1 MLKEQIGQRLMVGI
15 KGTHLDTETAKHL
28 QEIKPGSVIL
38 FKRNISSAQQVSNLI
53 SQIKDILSIPPLI
66 AIDQEGGRV
75 IRFTSGITVF
85 PGNMALGATGST
97 DLAYNQGLASASQL
111 KAIGIDINL
120 APVVDVITTYH
131 NPGITIRSFGD
142 DPQKVADFA
151 GAFIEGTQ
159 QAWIAAVAKHFPGKG
174 AAEVDAHFDL
184 PTIPISK
191 ELFEKVHFYPFK
203 QAVEKGVKGIMTTH
217 IHCPSLDSQ
226 GDHPATFSP
235 SIVKDLLRQHYAF
248 DGVIFSDDLEMGAI
262 AKHYPIEDACRRA
275 TIAGHDM
282 LLICSNYE
290 LQRKAF
296 TGLLRD
302 YSSSRLSG
310 EELDESMRRLTA
322 MRNFVSTE
330 SPSDQAGLTPDPED
344 LAQQIAQ
351 EAITAIS
358 DPRHLIPLTTQKT
371 EAVHLLIP
379 DLSDTAALEEGYTLS
394 EEHLLVKE
402 CKKCF
407 PQTLTFNFFSLNPE
421 PPEIDRIVQGAGKQD
436 TCILF
441 ISNAQ
446 ENQGQKNLIKKVQ
459 QCYDNPLFV
468 LLDNP
473 FDCECTDAQDTCLTS
488 YGLRKRQLLSL
499 VNIIFGKA
507 EPQGRLPFRKKDG

>member
-1 MLKEQIGQRLMVGI
+1 MLKAQVGQRLMIGI
-15 KGTHLDTETAKHL
+15 KGTHLDTETEKHL

-38 FKRNISSAQQVSNLI
+38 FKRNISSAQQVRDLI
-53 SQIKDILSIPPLI
+53 SQIKGILPTPPLI

-97 DLAYNQGLASASQL
+97 DLAYKQGLASASQL

-142 DPQKVADFA
+142 DPYKVADFA
-151 GAFIEGTQ
+151 GALIEGTQ
-159 QAWIAAVAKHFPGKG
+159 QVGIAAAAKHFPGKG

-184 PTIPISK
+184 PTISISK
-191 ELFEKVHFYPFK
+191 ELFEEFHLYPFK
-203 QAVEKGVKGIMTTH
+203 QAILNGVQGIMTTH
-217 IHCPSLDSQ
+217 VHCPSLDSQ
-226 GDHPATFSP
+226 GIHPATFSP
-235 SIVKDLLRQHYAF
+235 SIVKELLRTHYKF

-262 AKHYPIEDACRRA
+262 AKHYPIEDACHRA
-275 TIAGHDM
+275 TVAGHDM

-296 TGLLRD
+296 TGLLKD

-310 EELDESMRRLTA
+310 DELDESVRRINT
-322 MRNFVSTE
+322 MKNFISTKGVPDKA
-330 SPSDQAGLTPDPED
+330 SLTPNPED
-344 LAQQIAQ
+344 LAQQIAL
-351 EAITAIS
+351 EAVTVIS
-358 DPRHLIPLTTQKT
+358 DSRSLIPVSTQKT

-379 DLSDTAALEEGYTLS
+379 DLSDTPALEEGYTLS
-394 EEHLLVKE
+394 GEHLLVKE
-402 CKKCF
+402 CMQCF
-407 PQTLTFNFFSLNPE
+407 PKKVTFNFFPQNPE
-421 PPEIDRIVQGAGKQD
+421 SPEIEQIVHPAGKQD

-441 ISNAQ
+441 ISNVQ
-446 ENQGQKNLIKKVQ
+446 GNQGQKNLIKKVR
-459 QCYDNPLFV
+459 QCYDNAIFV

-473 FDCECTDAQDTCLTS
+473 FDCEYTDAQDTCLTS

-499 VNIIFGKA
+499 VKIIFGKA
-507 EPQGRLPFRKKDG
+507 QPQGRLPFRIKDG

>member
-1 MLKEQIGQRLMVGI
+1 MIGI
-15 KGTHLDTETAKHL
+15 KGTHLDTETEQHL

-38 FKRNISSAQQVSNLI
+38 FKRNISSAHQTSNLI
-53 SQIKDILSIPPLI
+53 SQIKGILPTPPLI

-75 IRFTSGITVF
+75 IRLTSDITVF

-97 DLAYNQGLASASQL
+97 DLAYKQGLASASQL

-151 GAFIEGTQ
+151 TALIKATQ
-159 QAWIAAVAKHFPGKG
+159 QMGVAAVAKHFPGKG

-184 PTIPISK
+184 PSISISK
-191 ELFEKVHFYPFK
+191 ELFEEFHLYPFRHAIK
-203 QAVEKGVKGIMTTH
+203 KGVQGIMTTH
-217 IHCPSLDSQ
+217 VHCPSLDSQ
-226 GDHPATFSP
+226 GTHPATFSP
-235 SIVKDLLRQHYAF
+235 TIVKELLRARYTF

-275 TIAGHDM
+275 TMAGHDM

-290 LQRKAF
+290 LQRQAV
-296 TGLLRD
+296 TGLLKD
-302 YSSSRLSG
+302 YSSSRLSI
-310 EELDESMRRLTA
+310 EELGKSVRRINSMRNSISA
-322 MRNFVSTE
+322 KK
-330 SPSDQAGLTPDPED
+330 SPDKATLTPDHEA

-351 EAITAIS
+351 EAITVIS
-358 DPRHLIPLTTQKT
+358 DSRNRIPVNTQKT
-371 EAVHLLIP
+371 DAVHLLIP
-379 DLSDTAALEEGYTLS
+379 DLSDTPALEEGYTLS

-402 CKKCF
+402 CKQCF
-407 PQTLTFNFFSLNPE
+407 PKTLTFNFFSLNPE
-421 PPEIDRIVQGAGKQD
+421 SPEIEQIVHPAGKQD

-446 ENQGQKNLIKKVQ
+446 GNQGQKNLIKKVR
-459 QCYDNPLFV
+459 QCYDNPIFA

-473 FDCECTDAQDTCLTS
+473 FDCEYTDAQDTCLTS

-499 VNIIFGKA
+499 VKIIFGKA
-507 EPQGRLPFRKKDG
+507 EPQGRLPFRVKDG